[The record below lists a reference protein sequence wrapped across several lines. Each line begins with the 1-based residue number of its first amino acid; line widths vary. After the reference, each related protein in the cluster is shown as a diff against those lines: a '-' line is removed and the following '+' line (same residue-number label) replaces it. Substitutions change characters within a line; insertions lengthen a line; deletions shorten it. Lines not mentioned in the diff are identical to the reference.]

1 MSGKTDT
8 SDILIDII
16 KAAAILI
23 IGYIIIK
30 GLIQAI

>member
-1 MSGKTDT
+1 MRRNQDISDT
-8 SDILIDII
+8 IFDIV

-23 IGYIIIK
+23 IGYIVIK